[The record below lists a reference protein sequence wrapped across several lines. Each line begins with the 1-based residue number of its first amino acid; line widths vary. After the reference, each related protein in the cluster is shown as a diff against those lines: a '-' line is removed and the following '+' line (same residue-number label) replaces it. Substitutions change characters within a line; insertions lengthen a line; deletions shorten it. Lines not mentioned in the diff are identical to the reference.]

1 MQLEPA
7 LQMLKTASSAGE
19 MRTPMD
25 ATNMKNRV
33 TETKYLPE
41 PEVSEPPGDGQF
53 VLALCASMLGLL
65 AMATALLA
73 VLLFL

>member
-1 MQLEPA
+1 
-7 LQMLKTASSAGE
+7 
-19 MRTPMD
+19 MD
-25 ATNMKNRV
+25 VTNMKNRV

-53 VLALCASMLGLL
+53 VLALCASMLGML